1 MKDTKG
7 YSKVLSNVTFFDG
20 ICSRR
25 VKISEEENTK
35 GVDYYRPA
43 KTSHKVVCLSTLEK
57 ITKEWTGGYPI
68 IMKSSPIVTGDIT
81 LMTSIYKYRSQKAIG
96 FISKE
101 GGGITETG
109 VTYFYCY
116 LDNYS
121 NFSISPIFNTHI
133 IGRYLNACNAI
144 YKNIL
149 WVSLA
154 FIEINIG

>member
-1 MKDTKG
+1 MDYCVKITMKDTKG

-35 GVDYYRPA
+35 GLDYYRPA

-109 VTYFYCY
+109 VTYFIVT
-116 LDNYS
+116 LIIILI
-121 NFSISPIFNTHI
+121 FLSPPF
-133 IGRYLNACNAI
+133 L
-144 YKNIL
+144 IL
-149 WVSLA
+149 TLLEG
-154 FIEINIG
+154 I